1 MNTLRL
7 AYVNSD
13 DLYVWVNE
21 NFDSFDKWLVFE
33 AKNIELLNTWEQ
45 ERTFRIIEGAKSGL
59 ITEVLKGNASAV
71 GQLKSL
77 LGLNR
82 SVGRPKGTCSQD
94 EEYQFALEK
103 RLQGEYKADAARLSS
118 I

>member
-1 MNTLRL
+1 MDKLRL
-7 AYVNSD
+7 SYVNSD
-13 DLYVWVNE
+13 DLYVWVK
-21 NFDSFDKWLVFE
+21 DSFKSFDEWLTFE
-33 AKNIELLNTWEQ
+33 RDNIALLTSWEQ

-82 SVGRPKGTCSQD
+82 SVGRPKGTGNQD
-94 EEYQFALEK
+94 EEYKLAIEQ
-103 RLQGEYKADAARLSS
+103 RLQDEYQADVDRLSPN
-118 I
+118 

>member
-1 MNTLRL
+1 MDKTRL

-13 DLYVWVNE
+13 DLYVWVKD

-82 SVGRPKGTCSQD
+82 SVGRPKGTGNHD
-94 EEYQFALEK
+94 EEYQLAIEQ
-103 RLQGEYKADAARLSS
+103 RLQDEYKVDVARLSS
-118 I
+118 N

>member
-1 MNTLRL
+1 MDKIRL

-13 DLYVWVNE
+13 DLYVWVKD

-33 AKNIELLNTWEQ
+33 AKNIEL
-45 ERTFRIIEGAKSGL
+45 
-59 ITEVLKGNASAV
+59 LKGNASAV

-82 SVGRPKGTCSQD
+82 SVGRPKGTGNHD
-94 EEYQFALEK
+94 EEYQLAIEQ
-103 RLQGEYKADAARLSS
+103 RLQDEYKVDVARLSS
-118 I
+118 N